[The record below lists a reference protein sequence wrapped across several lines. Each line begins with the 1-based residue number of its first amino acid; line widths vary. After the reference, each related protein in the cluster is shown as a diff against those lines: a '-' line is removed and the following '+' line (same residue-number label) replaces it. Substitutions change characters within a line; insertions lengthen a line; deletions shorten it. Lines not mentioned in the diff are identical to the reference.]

1 MYFYLKFLVGVFL
14 TEFLSR
20 SNNFW
25 KTRPLTLGHS
35 FQNFKFSLC

>member
-1 MYFYLKFLVGVFL
+1 MSTLRSLLEFL

-25 KTRPLTLGHS
+25 KTRPLTLGHN
-35 FQNFKFSLC
+35 FQNFKFSLLT